1 MTPVLLA
8 VNAGSATLKFRTYSR
23 DGRHLRL
30 HGVIDRFGSPQASLR
45 VTEADGTLLAERG
58 LSAGDRA
65 AAVAAILEQL
75 RAHGEEVT
83 GVAHRVVHGGEL
95 FSEPV
100 RITPAVREAL
110 EGFVPL
116 APLHQPVSLGVID
129 AFANLAPP
137 LPQAACFDTAFHA
150 HQPQVASRFAIAR
163 HWHDQGVRRYG
174 FHGLSYGSIARQ
186 LPAVGLGDARVVV
199 CHLGSGASA
208 CALRQGVSIASSMGF
223 SALDGLMMGTRPGA
237 LDAEVVLYWME
248 HEGMSIDEVRR
259 ELYKHSGLLGVSG
272 ISADMRDLL
281 GCDVPAALEAVDL
294 FCYRAAKEI
303 AALATAMEG
312 LDAVVF
318 TAGIGERSPEVRA
331 RILARLAWL
340 GFTVE
345 PSANLANA
353 QCISAADSRRSA
365 WVLQTDEEGEM
376 ARLAAPLLAL

>member
-1 MTPVLLA
+1 
-8 VNAGSATLKFRTYSR
+8 
-23 DGRHLRL
+23 
-30 HGVIDRFGSPQASLR
+30 
-45 VTEADGTLLAERG
+45 
-58 LSAGDRA
+58 
-65 AAVAAILEQL
+65 
-75 RAHGEEVT
+75 
-83 GVAHRVVHGGEL
+83 
-95 FSEPV
+95 
-100 RITPAVREAL
+100 
-110 EGFVPL
+110 
-116 APLHQPVSLGVID
+116 
-129 AFANLAPP
+129 
-137 LPQAACFDTAFHA
+137 
-150 HQPQVASRFAIAR
+150 
-163 HWHDQGVRRYG
+163 
-174 FHGLSYGSIARQ
+174 
-186 LPAVGLGDARVVV
+186 
-199 CHLGSGASA
+199 
-208 CALRQGVSIASSMGF
+208 
-223 SALDGLMMGTRPGA
+223 
-237 LDAEVVLYWME
+237 
-248 HEGMSIDEVRR
+248 MSIDEVRR